1 MRGAG
6 RVNKRKVAWS
16 YLDLQTNSIKEVS
29 YRFPCTACTRHF
41 LNHATIGFSIEGVS
55 NCQLNKK
62 NPEKFEKWSAEDLTK
77 EEDLFIISYRVTT
90 WRDIYGTK
98 YSRMDH
104 VKLVKDSL

>member
-62 NPEKFEKWSAEDLTK
+62 IQKNLKSGRLKTWPRRKIFSLFLIELLH
-77 EEDLFIISYRVTT
+77 EETYMGQSIQGWT
-90 WRDIYGTK
+90 
-98 YSRMDH
+98 M
-104 VKLVKDSL
+104 